1 MEGLRAL
8 LSLVGLVLV
17 VAGAGFLL
25 YVGITVIK
33 VIDTPEDIKIFSVL
47 FENITGDE
55 KVVYGNVDQ
64 QEFNIFFSARLQ
76 KIVYSVLGLMILA
89 LMTQVIGTL
98 LSAGVKII
106 RVANPPSSRNANQR
120 ADDLKRVL

>member
-64 QEFNIFFSARLQ
+64 GI
-76 KIVYSVLGLMILA
+76 
-89 LMTQVIGTL
+89 
-98 LSAGVKII
+98 
-106 RVANPPSSRNANQR
+106 
-120 ADDLKRVL
+120 